1 MQTFTDKTLIPV
13 GLALAIIGGGTGRLT
28 SLAAKAAE
36 IDRNQITILSIYQD
50 IQKDMVEIKIKVTEI
65 SEHLKQLDGKKR

>member
-13 GLALAIIGGGTGRLT
+13 GLALAIIGGGTGWLT